1 MKRALIILAT
11 ILGGFALLLGIFE
24 GGRQLQWWGEP
35 DELRAIKREK
45 VVDGRLLGL
54 ELIERDERGKYGIM
68 KTDSSASVKLVFRSD
83 DPARDRDR
91 IIQFAKSDGWIYAG
105 RPNTYDAWWAEKNIN
120 NIKLL
125 LTIETEASS
134 VIVRAMSN
142 ASY

>member
-54 ELIERDERGKYGIM
+54 ELIERRENGKNSLLT
-68 KTDSSASVKLVFRSD
+68 KTGSPSTMLVFKTSDPLATRNKIVQFAENDGWKHID
-83 DPARDRDR
+83 DPMSYGEWRAR
-91 IIQFAKSDGWIYAG
+91 KSIHDMML
-105 RPNTYDAWWAEKNIN
+105 T
-120 NIKLL
+120 
-125 LTIETEASS
+125 LTIRTESS
-134 VIVRAMSN
+134 KISVGVT
-142 ASY
+142 SYVK

>member
-45 VVDGRLLGL
+45 VVDGLLLGL

-68 KTDSSASVKLVFRSD
+68 KADSSASVKLVFRSD
-83 DPARDRDR
+83 DPTRDRDR
-91 IIQFAKSDGWIYAG
+91 IIQFAKSDGWAQDNGLTGDDDWWG
-105 RPNTYDAWWAEKNIN
+105 RKTSNDGRHQLAV
-120 NIKLL
+120 
-125 LTIETEASS
+125 S
-134 VIVRAMSN
+134 IVATKTTVTVEVL
-142 ASY
+142 